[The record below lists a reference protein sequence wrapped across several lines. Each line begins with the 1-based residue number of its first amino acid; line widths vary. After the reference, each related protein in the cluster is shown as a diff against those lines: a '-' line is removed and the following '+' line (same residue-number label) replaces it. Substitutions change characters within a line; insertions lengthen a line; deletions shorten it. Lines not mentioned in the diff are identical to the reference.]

1 MKLDKKLNSID
12 TYPFHMP
19 GHKRNT
25 KFNIPC
31 SDIDITETDG
41 FDNLHKPEDVLKKLQ
56 EDIADTFG
64 YKKSI
69 ISVNGSTCG
78 ILSAICAVCSKG
90 DKIIIARNCH
100 KSVYN
105 ACFLNELDVIYIEP
119 EYNYE
124 FGVYGRINQSSLD
137 KAVSENPDA
146 AAVVITSPTYEGIIS
161 EINCPIPL
169 IVDAAHGAHFSFADW
184 LPKKAVGDIVIQSL
198 HKTLP
203 SLTQTAVIHISNE
216 KYYDKVKKYMDI
228 FETSSP
234 SYVLLD
240 SIDKCVDFLKNSS
253 DSFAKYK
260 MLLDRFYKEADS
272 MDSIS
277 VLKND
282 DITRIIIS
290 AYTMTG
296 TQLADMLRNDFNI
309 ESEAATLNY
318 VILISTI
325 ADTNEGFEMLINALR
340 SIERKAACKKYLSK
354 PALPKKIFKSNEI
367 VQAAAVDINDSSGK
381 ISAEYIYAYPPG
393 IPLIV
398 PGEEISSGT
407 IQTIKDMFV
416 NGINIISDSDLLPL
430 KILTKA

>member
-1 MKLDKKLNSID
+1 
-12 TYPFHMP
+12 MP

-41 FDNLHKPEDVLKKLQ
+41 FDNLHKPEDLLKELQ

-78 ILSAICAVCSKG
+78 ILSAICAVCSRG

-105 ACFLNELDVIYIEP
+105 ACYLNELDVIYIEP
-119 EYNYE
+119 EYNDE
-124 FGVYGRINQSSLD
+124 FGVYGKINQSCVD
-137 KAVSENPDA
+137 KAVLENPDA
-146 AAVVITSPTYEGIIS
+146 AAVVITSPTYEGITS

-169 IVDAAHGAHFSFADW
+169 IVDAAHGAHFAFADW
-184 LPKKAVGDIVIQSL
+184 LPKKADGDIVIQSL

-203 SLTQTAVIHISNE
+203 SLTQTAVIHINNE
-216 KYYDKVKKYMDI
+216 TFYDRVKKYMDI

-240 SIDKCVDFLKNSS
+240 SIDRCVDFLKNSS
-253 DSFAKYK
+253 ISFAKYK
-260 MLLDRFYKEADS
+260 MLLDSFYNEFDS
-272 MDSIS
+272 IDGIS

-282 DITRIIIS
+282 DPTRIVLS
-290 AYTMTG
+290 AYTITG
-296 TQLADMLRNDFNI
+296 TQLADILRTDFNI
-309 ESEAATLNY
+309 ETEAATLNY
-318 VILISTI
+318 VILISTV
-325 ADTNEGFEMLINALR
+325 ADTREGFEMLIHALK
-340 SIERKAACKKYLSK
+340 SIERKASCKKYRSK
-354 PALPKKIFKSNEI
+354 PELPKKILKSSEI
-367 VQAAAVDINDSSGK
+367 AQTAAVDINNSRGK
-381 ISAEYIYAYPPG
+381 ICAEYIYAYPPG
-393 IPLIV
+393 IPIIV
-398 PGEEISSGT
+398 PGEEISSEI
-407 IQTIKDMFV
+407 IQTIKDMID
-416 NGINIISDSDLLPL
+416 NRINIISDSDLLPL